1 MLPEAGGYYVY
12 ARRAFGDG
20 VGFAVGWTDWI
31 TYCAV
36 LGYVSIAI
44 GEFAALLLPV
54 PAGYEKAIA
63 ILALAAL
70 AALQLAG
77 LRVSSRFQEITT
89 VVKFGAFLTVVV
101 AAMVFALKVIF
112 IPRVLHRARRYVGA
126 DVEIHPFINTPMS
139 VLLAGILTLV
149 AYAVAEPV
157 VALTDL
163 PTRASIP
170 LALAVVF
177 VGLFVIVSRRSALT
191 QIVGFLVMEN
201 GIALL
206 AVMATYGVPFIV
218 ELGVFL
224 DVLLGFLVMQV
235 FLYRIRE
242 TFATIDVDQLR
253 KLRH

>member
-1 MLPEAGGYYVY
+1 MSEPVFAQLCALASSLVLVMGIAILWRHSLQAYIDSFARQSLFFVLAILAVAVY
-12 ARRAFGDG
+12 AR
-20 VGFAVGWTDWI
+20 
-31 TYCAV
+31 
-36 LGYVSIAI
+36 
-44 GEFAALLLPV
+44 AAEL
-54 PAGYEKAIA
+54 
-63 ILALAAL
+63 
-70 AALQLAG
+70 
-77 LRVSSRFQEITT
+77 
-89 VVKFGAFLTVVV
+89 FLV

-112 IPRVLHRARRYVGA
+112 IPRLLHRARRYVGA

-149 AYAVAEPV
+149 AYAVAEPI

-177 VGLFVIVSRRSALT
+177 VGLFIIVSRRSALT

-206 AVMATYGVPFIV
+206 AVLATYGVPFIV

>member
-1 MLPEAGGYYVY
+1 MSEPVFTQL
-12 ARRAFGDG
+12 
-20 VGFAVGWTDWI
+20 
-31 TYCAV
+31 CALASSLV
-36 LGYVSIAI
+36 LVMG
-44 GEFAALLLPV
+44 
-54 PAGYEKAIA
+54 IA
-63 ILALAAL
+63 ILWRHSLQAYIDSFARQSLFFVLGILAVAIYAG
-70 AALQLAG
+70 AAELYL
-77 LRVSSRFQEITT
+77 
-89 VVKFGAFLTVVV
+89 V
-101 AAMVFALKVIF
+101 AAMVFALKVLL
-112 IPRVLHRARRYVGA
+112 IPRLLHRARRYVGA
-126 DVEIHPFINTPMS
+126 DIEIHPFINTPMS
-139 VLLAGILTLV
+139 VLLAGVLTLL

-177 VGLFVIVSRRSALT
+177 VGLFIIVSRRSALT

-206 AVMATYGVPFIV
+206 AVLATYGVPFIV

-224 DVLLGFLVMQV
+224 DVLLGYLVMQV

-242 TFATIDVDQLR
+242 TFETIDVGQLR